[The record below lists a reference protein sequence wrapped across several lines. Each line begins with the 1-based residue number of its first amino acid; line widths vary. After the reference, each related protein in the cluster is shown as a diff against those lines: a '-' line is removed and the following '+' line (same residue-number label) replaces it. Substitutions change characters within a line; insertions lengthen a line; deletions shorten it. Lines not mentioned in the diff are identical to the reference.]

1 MSRGTPVGSI
11 PADSQTPNTRKKNNS
26 PYGRI
31 RGLFWSQE
39 IIHGSRGKFRFI
51 IQGKGNENETVVAN
65 GAVTWVARN
74 DPRRSET
81 GTKAH
86 AAHTT
91 PSLTNARSV
100 HVSMSAIAGSVS
112 LGAPASARG
121 LGFKTSAPM
130 GSRVAAVAP
139 ARPPS
144 KSGRGA
150 LKVVAGNTNEGGLF
164 APLVVVARNIIGV
177 KRFNQIRGKAIALH
191 SQVRPGPRERRV
203 TTPRAKTRR
212 FRNRHRKRLVWIETL
227 FSFDRER
234 RARRPRPR
242 LTPRAPSPPFPCF
255 AAHTTGHLRLLQGD
269 RRGRQ
274 GSPEPDPHGEEQ
286 RRSPRFLGLSRSAVR
301 ISGYG

>member
-1 MSRGTPVGSI
+1 
-11 PADSQTPNTRKKNNS
+11 
-26 PYGRI
+26 
-31 RGLFWSQE
+31 
-39 IIHGSRGKFRFI
+39 
-51 IQGKGNENETVVAN
+51 
-65 GAVTWVARN
+65 
-74 DPRRSET
+74 
-81 GTKAH
+81 
-86 AAHTT
+86 
-91 PSLTNARSV
+91 
-100 HVSMSAIAGSVS
+100 MSAIAGSVS

-227 FSFDRER
+227 FSFRSRALRAASKTASDPPRSLSSVPMLCRTYDRSSPTS
-234 RARRPRPR
+234 ARRSARTAR
-242 LTPRAPSPPFPCF
+242 F
-255 AAHTTGHLRLLQGD
+255 ART
-269 RRGRQ
+269 
-274 GSPEPDPHGEEQ
+274 
-286 RRSPRFLGLSRSAVR
+286 
-301 ISGYG
+301 

>member
-1 MSRGTPVGSI
+1 MISGVPKRGRSEG
-11 PADSQTPNTRKKNNS
+11 
-26 PYGRI
+26 
-31 RGLFWSQE
+31 
-39 IIHGSRGKFRFI
+39 
-51 IQGKGNENETVVAN
+51 
-65 GAVTWVARN
+65 
-74 DPRRSET
+74 PRRNAT
-81 GTKAH
+81 ITH
-86 AAHTT
+86 ART
-91 PSLTNARSV
+91 SLV

-139 ARPPS
+139 ARPS

-191 SQVRPGPRERRV
+191 SQVRPGTRERRS
-203 TTPRAKTRR
+203 TATRAKTRR
-212 FRNRHRKRLVWIETL
+212 VRNRHRKRLVWIETL
-227 FSFDRER
+227 FSFPS
-234 RARRPRPR
+234 RA
-242 LTPRAPSPPFPCF
+242 PRATSTTASDPRVPSPPFPRF
-255 AAHTTGHLRLLQGD
+255 TTHTTGHLRLLQGD

-286 RRSPRFLGLSRSAVR
+286 RRSPRFLGVSRSAGF
-301 ISGYG
+301 SGYG